1 MSKTLIVAELSANH
15 GRSINILKKSIQKAK
30 DIGCD
35 AVKIQTYTP
44 DTITMDC
51 DNEYFQIKDGTIW
64 DGMTLYKLYQ
74 QAYTPWEW
82 HKDIFE
88 YARGIGITLF
98 STPFDKT
105 AVALLEECGNPYY
118 KIASFEINDIPLIEY
133 AATCG
138 KPMIIST
145 GIATEEE
152 IGNAVDACIRK
163 GNEDICLLKCT
174 SQYPA
179 EIEDANLMTMVD
191 MGKRFG
197 TKIGLSDHTEGYS
210 VALTAAVMGASI
222 IEKHFII
229 DKSIS
234 GPDSSFS
241 MEPFEF
247 EEMIQKIRECEKS
260 IGKIT
265 YEIDE
270 KKAKSRRFARS
281 LFVVKDVKMG
291 EEITE
296 ENIKSIRPSEGIEP
310 KYYYDIIGKRFSY
323 DIKRGTP
330 LKFDMVDGFE
340 KE

>member
-44 DTITMDC
+44 DTITLDC

-98 STPFDKT
+98 STPFDTT
-105 AVALLEECGNPYY
+105 AVDLLEECGNPYY

-241 MEPFEF
+241 MEPCEF

-296 ENIKSIRPSEGIEP
+296 ENIKSIRPADGMAPGRI
-310 KYYYDIIGKRFSY
+310 KDIIGKKFIR
-323 DIKRGTP
+323 DIKKGTP
-330 LKFDMVDGFE
+330 LNEKMVSE
-340 KE
+340 E